1 MRLSVRRRATA
12 AVATAVMAGTLA
24 VWATPAQAAGTG
36 VITGR
41 ITTSDGAPAADI
53 WVAAMD
59 FEELGEPVG
68 YTTTAADGTY
78 RIQGLA
84 TDSYVV
90 SMSGTDHPTQY
101 FDSKTEIWQADEVR
115 VTNGQ
120 TTTIN
125 QALIPTGFLAGR
137 ILQANGEPLAW
148 TWVNAVNEFGSSV
161 GGASTDDNGNYRVP
175 VPVGSYRVSFSP
187 LEGSYQEQFIP
198 RKISVDDAT
207 LFTVTADQ
215 ETRADDTALAVGS
228 LSGRLTND
236 NGTPV
241 ADASVYATPFQAN
254 GYLGDVPT
262 NANGEFSIPQVLVGT
277 YSVEFYTG
285 IRHQYFDG
293 ALELED
299 ADPVV
304 VTAGTNTRVTDS
316 MLPTGSIRVR
326 AVDALTGATIRGF
339 CAYDVCDDGTGVA
352 LMTDQ
357 TVGTHTIDVNTDGNY
372 IGRSATATVK
382 ANQTTEVLVRLLP
395 GGKITT
401 TVVDKAT
408 GQPLADV
415 CVFAYKLGQVRIPDN
430 WGGDM
435 CSDAAGKVTINRLAA
450 GDYRLFAQSGDLENT
465 TYGKQWV
472 TTNGGAGD
480 ERQAATIKIATGK
493 AAAAPQVKM
502 DRAGSIR
509 GRVTDGATGAPLHAR
524 VAPFTA
530 NPGLGSPEA
539 ETDADGRFQID
550 GLGPYRWP
558 LKYSSF
564 GYATA
569 WTGGAVNR
577 YTATGTQVT
586 VGAVATADLALTH
599 GVTVTGDLV
608 ISKGT
613 ISGWARVSV
622 LNTVTGDY
630 VDTSDFEDST
640 TYELH
645 VLPGQEIRYV
655 YDVQVDGDYVSSDKA
670 KLAPATPGGPVRYSV
685 TVPAGGLDVDIL
697 VN

>member
-1 MRLSVRRRATA
+1 MRRVRATA
-12 AVATAVMAGTLA
+12 AIAAAALAGTMA

-36 VITGR
+36 VITGK
-41 ITTSDGAPAADI
+41 ITTANGAPAADI

-59 FEELGEPVG
+59 FEEWGEPVG
-68 YTTTAADGTY
+68 YATTAADGTY

-90 SMSGTDHPTQY
+90 SMSGTDHPQQY
-101 FDSKTEIWQADEVR
+101 FDSKTDIWEADEVR

-125 QALIPTGFLAGR
+125 QQLIATGFLTGR

-148 TWVNAVNEFGSSV
+148 TWINAVNEYGSSV
-161 GGASTDDNGNYRVP
+161 GGQPTDDNGDYRIP
-175 VPVGSYRVSFSP
+175 VPPGRYQVSFSP
-187 LEGSYQEQFIP
+187 IEDSYQEQFIP
-198 RKISVDDAT
+198 GKISQDDAT
-207 LFTVTADQ
+207 TFTVTVDQ
-215 ETRADDTALAVGS
+215 ETRADDTVLAIGS

-241 ADASVYATPFQAN
+241 ADASVYANPFQAN
-254 GYLGDVPT
+254 GYLGDTPT

-277 YSVEFYTG
+277 YSVEFYAG
-285 IRHQYFDG
+285 NRHQYFDG
-293 ALELED
+293 AIEAED

-304 VTAGTNTRVTDS
+304 VTAGNNTRITDS
-316 MLPTGSIRVR
+316 LLPTGTIRVR
-326 AVDALTGATIRGF
+326 AVDAITGITIRDF

-357 TVGTHTIDVNTDGNY
+357 TVGTHVIDVNAYSGNY
-372 IGRSATATVK
+372 LSRSVTATVK
-382 ANQTTEVLVRLLP
+382 ANQTTDVVVRLLP
-395 GGKITT
+395 GAKITT

-408 GQPLADV
+408 GSPLADV
-415 CVFAYKLGQVRIPDN
+415 CVLAYQPGRARIPDN
-430 WGGDM
+430 YGGDQ
-435 CSDAAGKVTINRLAA
+435 CSDAAGKVTIDRLAA
-450 GDYRLFAQSGDLENT
+450 GDYRLFAVPRNQ
-465 TYGKQWV
+465 TYGQQWV

-480 ERQAATIKIATGK
+480 ERQATTITVATGK
-493 AAAAPQVKM
+493 SAAGPQVKV

-509 GRVTDGATGAPLHAR
+509 GRVTDAATGEPLQAR
-524 VAPFTA
+524 IALFTA
-530 NPGLGSPEA
+530 NPGLGSSEE
-539 ETDADGRFQID
+539 ETDEDGNFQVD

-564 GYATA
+564 GYATT
-569 WTGGAVNR
+569 WTGGAVTR
-577 YTATGTQVT
+577 YSATGTQVT
-586 VGAVATADLALTH
+586 AGAVATANLGLTR

-613 ISGWARVSV
+613 PTGWGRVSV
-622 LNTVTGDY
+622 LNTTTGDY
-630 VDTSDFEDST
+630 VDTSDFVDT
-640 TYELH
+640 TVYELH

-655 YDVQVDGDYVSSDKA
+655 YDVEIDGDYVSSDKA
-670 KLAPATPGGPVRYSV
+670 KLAPATPGGPVRYAV